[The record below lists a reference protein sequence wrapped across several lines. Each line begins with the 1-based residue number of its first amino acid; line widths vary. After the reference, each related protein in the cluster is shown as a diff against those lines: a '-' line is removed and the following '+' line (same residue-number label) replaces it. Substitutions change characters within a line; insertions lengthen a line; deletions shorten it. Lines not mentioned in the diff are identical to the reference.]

1 MKDNNLLLNIARD
14 SEFLIEAFKLNQSF
28 KVEEKKRILET
39 ITSTAAVWYVV
50 IPSCDGLLTL
60 WNQIK

>member
-1 MKDNNLLLNIARD
+1 MNDNNLLLNIARD

-39 ITSTAAVWYVV
+39 ITSTAVVWYVV
-50 IPSCDGLLTL
+50 IPSCDGPLTL
-60 WNQIK
+60 